1 VAAQLEA
8 HVLAQVQWV
17 KQSAVKQLLALE
29 FHTGVQMG
37 TKPNLLLLK
46 MAQLKSLL
54 NGIVLAVVI
63 QLVETKINR
72 HHLLKMSRIKLTWLM

>member
-17 KQSAVKQLLALE
+17 KQSAVKLLLASE
-29 FHTGVQMG
+29 FPTGVQMG

-54 NGIVLAVVI
+54 SGIVLAVVI

-72 HHLLKMSRIKLTWLM
+72 HHLLKMNHIRLTWHM